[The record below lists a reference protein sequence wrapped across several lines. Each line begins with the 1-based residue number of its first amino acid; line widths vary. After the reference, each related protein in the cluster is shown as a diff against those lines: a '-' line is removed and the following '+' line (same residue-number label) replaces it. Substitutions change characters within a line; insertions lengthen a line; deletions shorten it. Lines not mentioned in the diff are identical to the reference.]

1 MANPKSEQRRLS
13 VGDREFHFV
22 SYEER
27 PSNVRR
33 GETALPAMWFL
44 MRAGKRWPVMPHVEG
59 QDPADVDAALTR
71 WVLEEVLGKQAS

>member
-27 PSNVRR
+27 PSNTRR
-33 GETALPAMWFL
+33 NETALPAMWFL
-44 MRAGKRWPVMPHVEG
+44 MRAGKRWPVMPHVPG
-59 QDPADVDAALTR
+59 QDLLELDRALLRWLDEQVLDVR
-71 WVLEEVLGKQAS
+71 PR